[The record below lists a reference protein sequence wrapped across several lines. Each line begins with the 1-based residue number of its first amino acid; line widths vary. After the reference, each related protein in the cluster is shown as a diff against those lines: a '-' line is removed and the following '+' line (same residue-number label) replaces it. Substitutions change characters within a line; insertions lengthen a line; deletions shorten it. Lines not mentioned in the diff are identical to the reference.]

1 MRVDILDF
9 SSSDHKSLCLC
20 SDDEKLRFYHQ
31 KRHFYFEAM
40 WIKDENCHSVVK
52 IA

>member
-1 MRVDILDF
+1 MRVHILDF

-20 SDDEKLRFYHQ
+20 FDDEKLRFYQQ
-31 KRHFYFEAM
+31 KRHFRFEAM
-40 WIKDENCHSVVK
+40 WIKDENCDSVVK